1 MIKFENSFHKLN
13 ADFYENVIP
22 SKPPKPELISFNK
35 SLSYLLGI
43 KISWIESIEGLECFT
58 GKKVIKNSNPLAMV
72 YAGHQFGNW
81 VPRLGDGRA
90 ILLGEIL
97 DQNNE
102 RWDIQLKGSGLTPF
116 SRNGDGKAALG
127 PILREYLMSE
137 AMYKLGIPTT
147 LALFIAKTGENV
159 YRDKVFPG
167 AIITRVAKSHIR
179 VGTFQYFASL
189 GKYNLVKELM
199 DYVIK
204 RNFPEIN
211 TDKNSKIANGAE
223 DFHSDVSC
231 DIEPPLGT
239 MLQLH
244 VLPECGG
251 DTMFANMYMAFEAL
265 SNPMQKFLS
274 DLKASH
280 ESEHFY
286 RGRYKAESNG
296 ASKIEYPSAIH
307 PVIRTHPET
316 GKKAI
321 FVNKFFT
328 TRILGL
334 KPQESKFI
342 LDFLFSHIEKTEFQ
356 IRYRWNKNDMAF
368 WDNRCTLHKAIWDY
382 FPNERKGRRVTIKGD
397 KPI

>member
-1 MIKFENSFHKLN
+1 MNKLDVMNNSFNIKPFAPNLG
-13 ADFYENVIP
+13 AVITNVD
-22 SKPPKPELISFNK
+22 
-35 SLSYLLGI
+35 LS
-43 KISWIESIEGLECFT
+43 
-58 GKKVIKNSNPLAMV
+58 N
-72 YAGHQFGNW
+72 
-81 VPRLGDGRA
+81 
-90 ILLGEIL
+90 
-97 DQNNE
+97 
-102 RWDIQLKGSGLTPF
+102 DINDAELKGIRDAFHKYQVLF
-116 SRNGDGKAALG
+116 FQNQ
-127 PILREYLMSE
+127 SE
-137 AMYKLGIPTT
+137 ISPKNHIKLGRCFGD
-147 LALFIAKTGENV
+147 L
-159 YRDKVFPG
+159 
-167 AIITRVAKSHIR
+167 HIHPAAPKMKNYPQI
-179 VGTFQYFASL
+179 F
-189 GKYNLVKELM
+189 
-199 DYVIK
+199 
-204 RNFPEIN
+204 EIN

-244 VLPECGG
+244 ILPECGG
-251 DTMFANMYMAFEAL
+251 DTMFANMYMAYEAL

-286 RGRYKAESNG
+286 SGRYKSESNDEN
-296 ASKIEYPSAIH
+296 KTEYPSAIH

-334 KPQESKFI
+334 EPQESKFI

-368 WDNRCTLHKAIWDY
+368 WDNRCTIHKALWDY
-382 FPNERKGRRVTIKGD
+382 FPHERKGRRVTIKGD
-397 KPI
+397 IPF

>member
-1 MIKFENSFHKLN
+1 MNKLDVMKHSFKIKPFAPNLGAVITNVDLSNDINDAELKGIRDAFHKFQVLFFQN
-13 ADFYENVIP
+13 QSEISPENHI
-22 SKPPKPELISFNK
+22 
-35 SLSYLLGI
+35 
-43 KISWIESIEGLECFT
+43 
-58 GKKVIKNSNPLAMV
+58 
-72 YAGHQFGNW
+72 
-81 VPRLGDGRA
+81 
-90 ILLGEIL
+90 
-97 DQNNE
+97 
-102 RWDIQLKGSGLTPF
+102 
-116 SRNGDGKAALG
+116 
-127 PILREYLMSE
+127 
-137 AMYKLGIPTT
+137 KLGRCFGD
-147 LALFIAKTGENV
+147 L
-159 YRDKVFPG
+159 
-167 AIITRVAKSHIR
+167 HIHPAAPKMKNYPQI
-179 VGTFQYFASL
+179 F
-189 GKYNLVKELM
+189 
-199 DYVIK
+199 
-204 RNFPEIN
+204 EIN

-244 VLPECGG
+244 ILPECGG
-251 DTMFANMYMAFEAL
+251 DTMFANMYMAYEAL

-286 RGRYKAESNG
+286 RGRYKTESNNE
-296 ASKIEYPSAIH
+296 SKTDYPSAIH

-334 KPQESKFI
+334 EPQESKFI

-368 WDNRCTLHKAIWDY
+368 WDNRCTIHKALWDY
-382 FPNERKGRRVTIKGD
+382 FPNERKGRRVTIRGD
-397 KPI
+397 IPF

>member
-1 MIKFENSFHKLN
+1 MNKLDVMNHSFNIKPFAPNLGAVITNVDLSNDINDAELKGIRDAFHKFQVLFFQN
-13 ADFYENVIP
+13 QSEISPENHI
-22 SKPPKPELISFNK
+22 
-35 SLSYLLGI
+35 
-43 KISWIESIEGLECFT
+43 
-58 GKKVIKNSNPLAMV
+58 
-72 YAGHQFGNW
+72 
-81 VPRLGDGRA
+81 
-90 ILLGEIL
+90 
-97 DQNNE
+97 
-102 RWDIQLKGSGLTPF
+102 
-116 SRNGDGKAALG
+116 
-127 PILREYLMSE
+127 
-137 AMYKLGIPTT
+137 KLGRCFGD
-147 LALFIAKTGENV
+147 L
-159 YRDKVFPG
+159 
-167 AIITRVAKSHIR
+167 HIHPAAPKMKNYPQI
-179 VGTFQYFASL
+179 F
-189 GKYNLVKELM
+189 
-199 DYVIK
+199 
-204 RNFPEIN
+204 EIN

-244 VLPECGG
+244 ILPECGG
-251 DTMFANMYMAFEAL
+251 DTMFANMYMAYEAL

-286 RGRYKAESNG
+286 RGRYKTESNSE
-296 ASKIEYPSAIH
+296 SKTEYPSAIH

-334 KPQESKFI
+334 EPQESKFI

-368 WDNRCTLHKAIWDY
+368 WDNRCTIHKALWDY
-382 FPNERKGRRVTIKGD
+382 FPNERKGRRVTIRGD
-397 KPI
+397 IPF

>member
-1 MIKFENSFHKLN
+1 MNKLDVMN
-13 ADFYENVIP
+13 H
-22 SKPPKPELISFNK
+22 SFNIK
-35 SLSYLLGI
+35 PFAPNLGAVITNVDLS
-43 KISWIESIEGLECFT
+43 
-58 GKKVIKNSNPLAMV
+58 N
-72 YAGHQFGNW
+72 
-81 VPRLGDGRA
+81 
-90 ILLGEIL
+90 
-97 DQNNE
+97 
-102 RWDIQLKGSGLTPF
+102 DINDAELKGIRDAFLKF
-116 SRNGDGKAALG
+116 QVLFFQNQ
-127 PILREYLMSE
+127 SE
-137 AMYKLGIPTT
+137 ISPENHIKLGRCFGD
-147 LALFIAKTGENV
+147 L
-159 YRDKVFPG
+159 
-167 AIITRVAKSHIR
+167 HIHP
-179 VGTFQYFASL
+179 AAPKMK
-189 GKYNLVKELM
+189 KYPQ
-199 DYVIK
+199 I
-204 RNFPEIN
+204 FEIN

-251 DTMFANMYMAFEAL
+251 DTMFANMYMAYEAL

-286 RGRYKAESNG
+286 SGRYKTESNSE
-296 ASKIEYPSAIH
+296 SKTEYPSAIH

-334 KPQESKFI
+334 EPQESKFI

-368 WDNRCTLHKAIWDY
+368 WDNRCTIHKALWDY

-397 KPI
+397 IPF